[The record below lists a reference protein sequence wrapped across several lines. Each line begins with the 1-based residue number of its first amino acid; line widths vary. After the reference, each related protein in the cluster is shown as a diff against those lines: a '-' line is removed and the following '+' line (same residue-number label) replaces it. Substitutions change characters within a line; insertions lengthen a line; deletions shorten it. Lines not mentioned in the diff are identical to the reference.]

1 MTRIW
6 KIGEITKKIDSQTLT
21 GFLCLRAVAREKG
34 SRWLLNNICIFMINL
49 NQQDVGSLSQF
60 LSTWLSWQILIW
72 SGSEDNLSPGT
83 APVLAFIQSIT
94 NIIRLLPPPSSLL
107 PLSLNLIMLF
117 LIRSTSPQS
126 NMKRSVLIIFILLL
140 SHSWEILIPVEREQD
155 FLKDDTFNKRKGT
168 LVTRTAHF
176 NVNFG

>member
-1 MTRIW
+1 MYLYDKSEPTGCRQFVSIS
-6 KIGEITKKIDSQTLT
+6 EHVTVLT
-21 GFLCLRAVAREKG
+21 D
-34 SRWLLNNICIFMINL
+34 INL
-49 NQQDVGSLSQF
+49 VRKWRQSQPRDCTSLGF
-60 LSTWLSWQILIW
+60 HTV
-72 SGSEDNLSPGT
+72 DNKHYQT
-83 APVLAFIQSIT
+83 
-94 NIIRLLPPPSSLL
+94 PPSSLL